1 MEDKTKSILISKTF
15 WVNVL
20 TIVVILLN
28 RNARVIDPLLIEPFA
43 VVTLPLVNVGLRA
56 ITEGAVRLK
65 GK

>member
-1 MEDKTKSILISKTF
+1 MEDKAKSILISKTF

-20 TIVVILLN
+20 TIVAILLN
-28 RNARVIDPLLIEPFA
+28 RNARVIDPLLIEPLA